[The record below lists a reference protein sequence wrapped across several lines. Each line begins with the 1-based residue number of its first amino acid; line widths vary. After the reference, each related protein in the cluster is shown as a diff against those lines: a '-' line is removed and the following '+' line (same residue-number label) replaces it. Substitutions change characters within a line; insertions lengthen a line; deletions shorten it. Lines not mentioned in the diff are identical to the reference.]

1 VIRAT
6 PAHAAAL
13 ALIHAAAFSRGDA
26 WGADAMALQLELP
39 GAFGFIAPLGG
50 LVLARTVV
58 DEAEILTLAV
68 MPACRGSGIG
78 RALLTQ
84 ASVHAAERGARV
96 LLLEVSTQN
105 TPARA
110 LYCSAGFT
118 EAGRRRGYYRDG
130 SDALMLRRTLSSAAE
145 TTP

>member
-1 VIRAT
+1 
-6 PAHAAAL
+6 
-13 ALIHAAAFSRGDA
+13 
-26 WGADAMALQLELP
+26 MALQLELP
-39 GAFGFIAPLGG
+39 DAFGFIAPVGG

-68 MPACRGSGIG
+68 MPACRRSGIG
-78 RALLTQ
+78 RALLAA
-84 ASVHAAERGARV
+84 ASAHAAAQGARM
-96 LLLEVSTQN
+96 LFLEVSTQN
-105 TPARA
+105 KPARS